1 MSGVLNSSLNGSA
14 TNITDGAGRS
24 FSSSFSGQPGAG
36 TPVFHHTG
44 IQGLH
49 NMHTNF
55 NVPSMAGSLSSRN
68 SAINGVPSGGMQQSS
83 GNLLAGRFG
92 SNNITD
98 PLSQISHGVSHG
110 HSGISNRGGMNIVGS
125 PGYSN
130 GTNVVGGSIHGVL
143 PTSAAAGNRGAMPG
157 LGVSPMMGNSGSRI
171 TSSMGN
177 IVGSGNIG
185 RNMSSGAG
193 LSVPGM
199 TSRLNFTTNNA
210 SGGSGLQGPNGLM
223 GGVLQ
228 QGKTKKK
235 IKPPPHLE
243 THNHHTGTTTSVPL
257 LLRRR
262 QLMYLR
268 AGVTHRV
275 PISSSSSSKPL
286 TPPTETTA
294 TTLWSNEVGLR
305 RKGVDQRWQDKP
317 MGDNVEWSAPRRSR
331 CLRRQY
337 MVMVAVDV
345 VLSMLGTSYVSGGN
359 LLSQNHGQAVNSLS
373 SRAMLHDMNSND
385 TPFAMDDFPSLGS
398 RPNSAGAPQGQIGSM
413 RKQGLGGPIGQR
425 NQEFSIQNEDFPAL
439 PGFKGGSVDFGMD
452 FRQKDQLQDNNV
464 SMMQSQHFSMGRSPG
479 FTLGGTYSSQ
489 QPQHQQQHLPS
500 VSGGSDSFTSAN
512 NQRLLQSHGS
522 DMFPSSNS
530 TFHIQGNRPSDN
542 NLRSVNNISTISSA
556 ASYDQRM
563 QQYQQQSQ
571 SQFHLRQ
578 MPAVNQ
584 SFRDQGVK
592 SIQATQPAA
601 DSFGLL
607 GLLGVIR
614 MSDPDLTSLALG
626 IDLTTLGLN
635 LNSSEDLH
643 KSFGSP
649 WSDEPAKGDPEFV
662 VPHCYLEKLAPPLN
676 YLHFMKFAL
685 GLLFYIFYS
694 MPKDE
699 AQLYAAHELH
709 RRGWSYHKELRVW
722 LSRITN
728 AEPPFQTATFERG
741 SYKFFDPTTWQETQ
755 KDNFVLQYESLE
767 KKLTL
772 NQH

>member
-24 FSSSFSGQPGAG
+24 FSSSFSAQPGAG

-130 GTNVVGGSIHGVL
+130 STNVVGGSIHGVL

-157 LGVSPMMGNSGSRI
+157 LGVSPMMGNAGSRI

-185 RNMSSGAG
+185 RNMSSGG
-193 LSVPGM
+193 GISVPGL
-199 TSRLNFTTNNA
+199 TSRLNFTTNN
-210 SGGSGLQGPNGLM
+210 GSGSSSLQGPNGLM

-228 QGKTKKK
+228 QAS
-235 IKPPPHLE
+235 P
-243 THNHHTGTTTSVPL
+243 
-257 LLRRR
+257 
-262 QLMYLR
+262 Q
-268 AGVTHRV
+268 
-275 PISSSSSSKPL
+275 
-286 TPPTETTA
+286 
-294 TTLWSNEVGLR
+294 
-305 RKGVDQRWQDKP
+305 
-317 MGDNVEWSAPRRSR
+317 
-331 CLRRQY
+331 
-337 MVMVAVDV
+337 
-345 VLSMLGTSYVSGGN
+345 VLSMLGNSYVSGGN
-359 LLSQNHGQAVNSLS
+359 LLSQNHGQAVNNLS

-452 FRQKDQLQDNNV
+452 FRQKDQLQDNSV
-464 SMMQSQHFSMGRSPG
+464 SMMQSQHFSMGRSAG
-479 FTLGGTYSSQ
+479 FTLGGTYSSH
-489 QPQHQQQHLPS
+489 QPQHQQQHMPS
-500 VSGGSDSFTSAN
+500 VSGSGDSFTSAN
-512 NQRLLQSHGS
+512 NQRLIQSHGS

-542 NLRSVNNISTISSA
+542 SLRSVNNISTISGA
-556 ASYDQRM
+556 GSYDQRM

-578 MPAVNQ
+578 MPTVNP

-592 SIQATQPAA
+592 PIQATQPAA

-649 WSDEPAKGDPEFV
+649 WTDEPAKGDPEFV

-676 YLHFMKFAL
+676 YLNFMKFPIAT
-685 GLLFYIFYS
+685 LFYIFYS

-709 RRGWSYHKELRVW
+709 RRGWLYHKELRLW

-728 AEPPFQTATFERG
+728 AEPPYKTATFERG

-755 KDNFVLQYESLE
+755 KDNFVLQYELIE
-767 KKLTL
+767 KKVTL